1 MNDELNEKYHNEL
14 GSTDLKLPLYVAE
27 GVASDT
33 KHDSRWKLFLL
44 GLFTVFLTFL
54 HLHTKAND
62 VHRIRPY
69 DLSRSLESR
78 NPAYLIEAKHG
89 AVAAENKRCSDIGV
103 DIMKEGGNAVDAA
116 IGAAFCTGVVNM
128 FS

>member
-1 MNDELNEKYHNEL
+1 MNDELHEKYPNEL

-27 GVASDT
+27 GVARDT
-33 KHDSRWKLFLL
+33 KHNSRWKLFLL
-44 GLFTVFLTFL
+44 GLFTVFLTFF
-54 HLHTKAND
+54 HLYTNPND
-62 VHRIRPY
+62 AHKVRSY
-69 DLSRSLESR
+69 DLPRSSQPR
-78 NPAYLIEAKHG
+78 NPAYLIEAEHG
-89 AVAAENKRCSDIGV
+89 AVAAENKRCSDTGV